1 MEITTIL
8 PPEGVHEDHGVEV
21 PVMLVAGVS
30 ERPGDEG
37 ENELDERGPG
47 EGDPQTGDPNVDP
60 DDTPNL
66 EDWPGDADEDNL
78 LWMRL
83 GLQPVRGQI
92 DVFRSNWRRIEGQID
107 VFRSNWRSIE
117 GQIDVVRSNWRRI
130 EGQIDVAWLNLH
142 QVIVDASQEHG
153 TVSREE
159 HYLRAEVELLTH
171 MSLLMPR
178 RAEIL
183 QSFDTEC

>member
-66 EDWPGDADEDNL
+66 EDWPGDADEDDL

-83 GLQPVRGQI
+83 GLQPDRG
-92 DVFRSNWRRIEGQID
+92 R
-107 VFRSNWRSIE
+107 
-117 GQIDVVRSNWRRI
+117 IDVVISTWRKV
-130 EGQIDVAWLNLH
+130 EGQIDVAWQSLH
-142 QVIVDASQEHG
+142 QLIV
-153 TVSREE
+153 
-159 HYLRAEVELLTH
+159 
-171 MSLLMPR
+171 
-178 RAEIL
+178 
-183 QSFDTEC
+183 